1 MTGWKIIA
9 AICFFSLA
17 GSIGTSRDAAAACL
31 LCTCSASAQAASFG
45 TYDPNASGSDDTAGQ
60 VTVSCS
66 TLSAGKQTVAYQIN
80 LSAGGGGNLAN
91 RRMSSGVN
99 KLSYNLY
106 IDNAR
111 QRIWGDGTGSSSVVS
126 DSGSIAL
133 LGGLTRNYPVYARIP
148 AKQNVRAGIYVDTIT
163 VSVIY

>member
-9 AICFFSLA
+9 AICLFSLL
-17 GSIGTSRDAAAACL
+17 GSVGASRSASAACI
-31 LCTCSASAQAASFG
+31 LCTCTASAQAASFG
-45 TYDPNASGSDDTAGQ
+45 TYDPNASGSDDTVGQ

-66 TLSAGKQTVAYQIN
+66 TLSTGKQTVAYQIN
-80 LSAGGGGNLAN
+80 LSAGGGGNVAT

-99 KLSYNLY
+99 KLTYNFY

-148 AKQNVRAGIYVDTIT
+148 AGQNVRAGIYTDTIT
-163 VSVIY
+163 VTVIY